1 MNLTPCDRLHKS
13 KQDEA
18 IGNPEGNDKPERYTT
33 PEDKRASITVSA
45 TFGYSASPDNVTMA
59 LQ

>member
-1 MNLTPCDRLHKS
+1 MKLAVNSLFS
-13 KQDEA
+13 ISN
-18 IGNPEGNDKPERYTT
+18 IGQGKNIPLLLQRP
-33 PEDKRASITVSA
+33 ASIMASA